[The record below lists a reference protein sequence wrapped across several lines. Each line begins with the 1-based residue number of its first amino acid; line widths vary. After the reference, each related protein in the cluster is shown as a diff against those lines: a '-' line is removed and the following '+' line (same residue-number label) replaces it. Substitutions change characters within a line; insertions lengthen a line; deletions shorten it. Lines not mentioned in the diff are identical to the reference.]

1 MPDEP
6 IAVVE
11 TSTDTPGPRRRRAR
25 RGTAL
30 VVAVVVVLV
39 LGALGIWAAVARPGG
54 DSPAR
59 PRASRVL
66 TSPAAKAVL
75 AALGASTGTGGYE
88 VAYQFTIYRPNT
100 APSVCDDVKPMKA
113 RKVQRALGSA
123 SASVSDACGPG
134 GPTQVTVDGHGTV
147 HLDPYLL
154 ETRSTVTGL
163 GEVAVRTDGNLIIEQ
178 GGGNYGD
185 VENGQPLSG
194 FASLVEGTF
203 GEGPGAL
210 TMLGLASPTGYL
222 SLSADVVT
230 GVTAAGEGT
239 VDGAHVTYY
248 DVVSDT
254 SAMQRLVGLTTE
266 QRATITE
273 ALAML
278 EHSGFQE
285 ATARIGVDDAGY
297 IRESESLATF
307 SDGTVMQRHMTLS
320 KFGCVGTGPTPAD
333 PDGSPA
339 PADCVPPSTT
349 TSSTTVASTTTTLP
363 PTSSTTDGSTAST
376 APTVSSSTTLLTT
389 STSSAG

>member
-1 MPDEP
+1 MTEEP
-6 IAVVE
+6 VAVVE
-11 TSTDTPGPRRRRAR
+11 TSDDRPARSPGRT
-25 RGTAL
+25 GTAL

-39 LGALGIWAAVARPGG
+39 LGALAIWAAMART
-54 DSPAR
+54 DEESSAPAR
-59 PRASRVL
+59 RSRVL

-88 VAYQFTIYRPNT
+88 VSYQFKIDRPSPKPG
-100 APSVCDDVKPMKA
+100 ACPQGKAVRSVRASDDAV
-113 RKVQRALGSA
+113 S
-123 SASVSDACGPG
+123 SVAGDPCQPG
-134 GPTQVTVDGHGTV
+134 RQVTVDGHGTV

-154 ETRSTVTGL
+154 ETRSTVSGL

-203 GEGPGAL
+203 GQGPGAL

-222 SLSADVVT
+222 SLSADAVT
-230 GVTAAGEGT
+230 GVTPAGDGT
-239 VDGAHVTYY
+239 VDGVHLTYY

-254 SAMQRLVGLTTE
+254 SAMQRLVGLTAE
-266 QRATITE
+266 QRKTITE
-273 ALAML
+273 ALAVL
-278 EHSGFQE
+278 ERSGFQE
-285 ATARIGVDDAGY
+285 ATARIAVDDAGY
-297 IRESESLATF
+297 IRESTSKATF
-307 SDGTVMQRHMTLS
+307 SDGTVMLRHMTLS

-349 TSSTTVASTTTTLP
+349 TSSTTVSSTSTTLP
-363 PTSSTTDGSTAST
+363 PTSSTTDGSTATT
-376 APTVSSSTTLLTT
+376 AGPVVSSSTTLLT
-389 STSSAG
+389 SSSSSGPPGG